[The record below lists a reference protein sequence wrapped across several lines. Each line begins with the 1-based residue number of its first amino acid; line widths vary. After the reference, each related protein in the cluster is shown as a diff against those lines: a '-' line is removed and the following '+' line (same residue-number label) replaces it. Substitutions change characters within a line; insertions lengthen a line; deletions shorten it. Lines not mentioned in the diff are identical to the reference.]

1 MLFFSGVSHT
11 HLTPHTAYLP
21 LFLCFI
27 RSSLNPSH
35 VFSLAL
41 LTQICQRI
49 KNHSLHPM
57 WNVGVFHSRCYVLWP
72 MRCGAVHVESTLHHL
87 PGRLDQHLRRKQVR
101 RMHPRKI
108 CQCSCLCFVRSWNVW
123 QTKFGSKKSHF
134 RCRSLRR
141 LPGRNVFV
149 GQRCCQ
155 RHRLQRVSTRQS
167 FESNREHEIKRL
179 HQLQS

>member
-1 MLFFSGVSHT
+1 MCHT
-11 HLTPHTAYLP
+11 HTHTSHLP

-35 VFSLAL
+35 IFSLAL
-41 LTQICQRI
+41 RTQICQRI

-72 MRCGAVHVESTLHHL
+72 MRCGAVHVESTLLYL

-108 CQCSCLCFVRSWNVW
+108 CQWPRVCFVRSWNVW
-123 QTKFGSKKSHF
+123 RTKFRSKRSHL
-134 RCRSLRR
+134 CRWSMRR
-141 LPGRNVFV
+141 MSSRNVFL
-149 GQRCCQ
+149 GQRCHQ
-155 RHRLQRVSTRQS
+155 FERLQ
-167 FESNREHEIKRL
+167 
-179 HQLQS
+179 

>member
-1 MLFFSGVSHT
+1 M
-11 HLTPHTAYLP
+11 
-21 LFLCFI
+21 
-27 RSSLNPSH
+27 
-35 VFSLAL
+35 FSLAL

-108 CQCSCLCFVRSWNVW
+108 CQWSCVCFVRSWNVW
-123 QTKFGSKKSHF
+123 RTKFRSKRSHLC
-134 RCRSLRR
+134 RCSMQSMSS
-141 LPGRNVFV
+141 RNVLV
-149 GQRCCQ
+149 GKRGCQ
-155 RHRLQRVSTRQS
+155 RHRLQRVPTRQS
-167 FESNREHEIKRL
+167 FESNREQEIKRL
-179 HQLQS
+179 QRLQSQHVRFHLFS